1 MSNFGALTD
10 HFDLT
15 GTGGVFETIG
25 ELVDS
30 SETPVSQNRA
40 DAQDENGDIA
50 ASSYY
55 GNTAGDLSEVSCTY
69 ALKSGTLDI
78 SDLKC
83 GEITV
88 GADNIVITSIEV
100 STENGGWPQITV
112 SGTKG
117 TKTITA
123 PTGFLNTYSL
133 PSISIKGM
141 KQAQDMGFVTT
152 ASTGRLTGSSLSASI
167 ELAQQDDGLGEPVAH
182 GVSGGTVEVNAD
194 WVYTTAVPEWTP
206 TAGMF
211 TETQAPA
218 ATQPQADFHTYSA
231 TAAGTL
237 TRDSVA

>member
-10 HFDLT
+10 HFGLASA
-15 GTGGVFETIG
+15 GGALETIG

-50 ASSYY
+50 ASSYF

-69 ALKSGTLDI
+69 AIISATLDT

-88 GADNIVITSIEV
+88 GDDNIVITSIEV
-100 STENGGWPQITV
+100 STENGGWPQVTV

-117 TKTITA
+117 TEAITA

-133 PSISIKGM
+133 PAVSVKGM
-141 KQAQDMGFVTT
+141 KQAQDIGFVTT
-152 ASTGRLTGSSLSASI
+152 ASTGRLTGSSLSASV
-167 ELAQQDDGLGEPVAH
+167 ELAQQEDGLGEPVAH
-182 GVSGGTVEVNAD
+182 GVSGGTIEVSAD
-194 WVYTTAVPEWTP
+194 WVYTTAEPEWTP
-206 TAGMF
+206 TAGTF

-218 ATQPQADFHTYSA
+218 ATQPQADFHTYNA

-237 TRDSVA
+237 TRDS